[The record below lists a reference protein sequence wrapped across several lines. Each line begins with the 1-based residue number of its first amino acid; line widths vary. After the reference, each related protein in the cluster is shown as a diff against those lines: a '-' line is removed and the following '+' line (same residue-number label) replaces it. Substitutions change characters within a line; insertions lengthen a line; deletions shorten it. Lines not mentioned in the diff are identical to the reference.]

1 MALRTARARRKS
13 LIIQSF
19 CCTAGCRKDD
29 IGLAARDNVALAPG
43 LSGGAAR
50 TQL

>member
-1 MALRTARARRKS
+1 MARARRNH
-13 LIIQSF
+13 LIIGPF
-19 CCTAGCRKDD
+19 CCVAGCRKDD
-29 IGLAARDNVALAPG
+29 IGLAARDNVAMAPG